1 MKKLQLKLAGECN
14 ISKNENIIHEATE
27 EELNNCVN

>member
-1 MKKLQLKLAGECN
+1 MKKLKLKLADGCG
-14 ISKNENIIHEATE
+14 ISINENEISEATE